1 MKKAVVIST
10 TLLVTVG
17 AIAFFTLHYGVYP
30 RPLPPPATKQGLL
43 RELRGVSI
51 RTFMHP
57 DSDAARD
64 VAIRADSAFR
74 ALYKRSAAI
83 RKPAR
88 ELLLDAEV
96 PVGMKTLAVRLQ
108 QCLPVED
115 YLELLSAVAEKAE
128 QGDVT
133 AIAAVEQLVLPG
145 ADWGTSLTLA
155 SGSMQ
160 VRELL
165 GTLHGASWA
174 PKMLK
179 KKIDVLLDGS
189 QLRYVQGAAEREERL
204 PRISCK

>member
-133 AIAAVEQLVLPG
+133 AIAAVEKLVLPG